1 MKNKGII
8 VFDIPSEKDNIKVNP
23 VIMPT
28 IVEAYAFPTL
38 ITGKIMSVY
47 MSLLYFLDIYA
58 ADKSKCQRRNR
69 RCYYKHCCKRM
80 RGHMF
85 FNDSFYLLSI
95 FITKEIE
102 RYQYNQ
108 TKKKEK

>member
-1 MKNKGII
+1 FDGRPFLLTYNIASKRNQYIEIQTMKNKGII

-47 MSLLYFLDIYA
+47 MSLLYFFLTFMLPTNRSVRDVIDVAITSIA
-58 ADKSKCQRRNR
+58 AR
-69 RCYYKHCCKRM
+69 
-80 RGHMF
+80 
-85 FNDSFYLLSI
+85 
-95 FITKEIE
+95 E
-102 RYQYNQ
+102 
-108 TKKKEK
+108 